1 MPKKKAV
8 KKETV
13 AKKVGKD
20 VAIVGLVAA
29 AAAVGYFL
37 YGPKGEKN
45 RKKLK
50 GWMLKMK
57 GEVLEKVE
65 SLKEVNKE
73 AYEKIVD
80 QVGEKYKKLK
90 DISEDEV
97 ESLSKKLKSHW
108 AGIQKDNAPKKRV
121 TAKKKTAKK

>member
-8 KKETV
+8 KKKTV

-20 VAIVGLVAA
+20 VAIVGMVAA

-37 YGPKGEKN
+37 YGPKGAKN
-45 RKKLK
+45 RKKIK

-80 QVGEKYKKLK
+80 QVGDKYKKLK
-90 DISEDEV
+90 DISDEEV
-97 ESLSKKLKSHW
+97 EALSKKLKSHW
-108 AGIQKDNAPKKRV
+108 SGIQKDNAPKKKV
-121 TAKKKTAKK
+121 AGKKKTVKK

>member
-1 MPKKKAV
+1 MPKKKVAE
-8 KKETV
+8 KKSV

-65 SLKEVNKE
+65 ALKEVNKE
-73 AYEKIVD
+73 TYEKVVD
-80 QVGEKYKKLK
+80 QVSEKYKKLK
-90 DISEDEV
+90 DISEEEV
-97 ESLSKKLKSHW
+97 EAISKRLKGHW
-108 AGIQKDNAPKKRV
+108 SSIQKEKGPKKAAPKR
-121 TAKKKTAKK
+121 KKATKK